1 MKLLRYG
8 PVGQEL
14 PGLLDADG
22 NIRALSP
29 WVPEITPEW
38 LSNEGQAFLRALDPK
53 KLPLVSGSPRLGV
66 PMTGVRNFIAVG
78 VNYALHAAEA
88 DMAVP
93 AEPIV
98 FNKAL
103 SSLSGANDDIVIP
116 PGASTTDWEAELGV
130 VIGKGGYLIK
140 EEDAYDHVAGY
151 FTANDVSERDYQL
164 DRGGQ
169 FVKGKSPPTF
179 GPVGPWIVT
188 KDEVPD
194 PQALTVKLEVNGVLR
209 QNGTTAD
216 MLFNVRWLV
225 AHISSFF
232 RLEAGDL
239 IITGTP
245 AGVAYGM
252 KPRVYLKDG
261 DVVTLEVQGLGRQTQ
276 KVRAHA
282 APGAAK

>member
-8 PVGQEL
+8 PAGQEL

-29 WVPEITPEW
+29 LVADITPHS
-38 LSNEGQAFLRALDPK
+38 LSAESLALLAALDPA

-66 PMTGVRNFIAVG
+66 PLAGVRNFLAVG
-78 VNYALHAAEA
+78 VNYAMHAEEGGL
-88 DMAVP
+88 AVP
-93 AEPIV
+93 KEPIV

-103 SSLSGANDDIVIP
+103 SCLCGPNDDIVIP
-116 PGASTTDWEAELGV
+116 PGSVSTDWEAELGV

-140 EEDAYDHVAGY
+140 EEDSLDHVAGY
-151 FTANDVSERDYQL
+151 FTANDVSERDWQL
-164 DRGGQ
+164 ERGGQ

-194 PQALTVKLEVNGVLR
+194 PQKLTVKLEVNGVVR

-225 AHISSFF
+225 AYISSFF

-245 AGVAYGM
+245 AGVGYGM
-252 KPRVYLKDG
+252 KPRLYLKPG

-276 KVRAHA
+276 KVRAYAEAEA
-282 APGAAK
+282 AS